1 MPAPQEIRLV
11 ESGPTFLALYPPARL
26 DVTLGPVAVFD
37 PSTERFIRAPALETP
52 RRPGEDDYHR
62 PRVQDGRLV
71 FGRDRLLAVS
81 LETGTVEIIDAAARG
96 ALAGTELLPSPT
108 YDGFGSLALGPG
120 GELAVPVH
128 AGPDSGLIVGAPDGP
143 RRRVGRP
150 VFGVGEWRV
159 APLGSGAWY
168 FEVGAG
174 PIAADA
180 TVWPGEAAPDAVPLG
195 TAQII

>member
-1 MPAPQEIRLV
+1 
-11 ESGPTFLALYPPARL
+11 
-26 DVTLGPVAVFD
+26 
-37 PSTERFIRAPALETP
+37 
-52 RRPGEDDYHR
+52 
-62 PRVQDGRLV
+62 
-71 FGRDRLLAVS
+71 
-81 LETGTVEIIDAAARG
+81 TVEIIDAAARG

-128 AGPDSGLIVGAPDGP
+128 AGPDSGLTVGPPDGP

-174 PIAADA
+174 PITEDA

-195 TAQII
+195 TAQIIPADPDGPVFVTRAPLEIVRIDHTGRCAVVRDRRTIDGESHPVQHLVDLRSGRTVTLERTWLFSFAGP